1 MKIGY
6 ITILLASC
14 ILTFSSCSD
23 DKDAKSPDN
32 NPNTEENLP
41 SVNAGGKAYGA
52 DISWIT
58 AQESKGIKFY
68 NDKGVATDMFD
79 LIKEMGGNSVRF
91 RVWVNPDKNLYS
103 GMCDKQDVLAKAKRA
118 KAAGLRIMIDFHYSD
133 SWADPSK
140 QTKPAAWKNMD
151 VAQLTQA
158 VADHTADVLLT
169 LKEADID
176 VEWVQIGNE
185 TRDGML
191 WEEGRC
197 SKNPKNYAAFTKAG
211 AEAAKSVYPDV
222 KVIVHI
228 DNGWAYWTPEWI
240 VDQLKAQNV
249 HSCYDVIGISY
260 YPSSMLTEESAKK
273 DFNINSWEDGN
284 KTIAANVSKWIKK
297 YNKKVMVV
305 EFGYMNS
312 KLAEAQSIMTDLIS
326 RTKDIDDFEGIL
338 MWEPQSYNG
347 WAGYG
352 LGLFT
357 SSGKPGVVFK

>member
-1 MKIGY
+1 MNIKY
-6 ITILLASC
+6 ITALLASS
-14 ILTFSSCSD
+14 LLAFSSCSD
-23 DKDAKSPDN
+23 DKDDTSNPISPEDK
-32 NPNTEENLP
+32 PTEQP
-41 SVNAGGKAYGA
+41 VGKAYGA

-58 AQESKGIKFY
+58 AQEAKGVKFY
-68 NDKGVATDMFD
+68 NEKGSQSDMFS
-79 LIKEMGGNSVRF
+79 LLKVMGGNTVRF
-91 RVWVNPDKNLYS
+91 RVWVNPSNDPYS
-103 GMCDKQDVLAKAKRA
+103 GYCDKADVLAKCKRA

-140 QTKPAAWKNMD
+140 QNKPAAWKSYTVD
-151 VAQLTQA
+151 QLTDA
-158 VADHTADVLLT
+158 VATHTTDVLST
-169 LKEADID
+169 LKAEGID
-176 VEWVQIGNE
+176 VEWVQVGNE

-211 AEAAKSVYPDV
+211 AEAAKKVYPNV

-240 VDQLKAQNV
+240 VDQLKARGV

-260 YPSSMLTEESAKK
+260 YPSEMLKEESAKN
-273 DFNINSWEDGN
+273 DFNILTWEDGN
-284 KTIAANVSKWIKK
+284 KTVAQNITKWINK
-297 YNKKVMVV
+297 YQKKVMVV
-305 EFGYMNS
+305 EYGYTNS
-312 KLAEAQSIMTDLIS
+312 KLAEAQSILTDLMS
-326 RTKDIDDFEGIL
+326 RTKDIEDFEGIL

-357 SSGKPGVVFK
+357 KDGRPGVVFK